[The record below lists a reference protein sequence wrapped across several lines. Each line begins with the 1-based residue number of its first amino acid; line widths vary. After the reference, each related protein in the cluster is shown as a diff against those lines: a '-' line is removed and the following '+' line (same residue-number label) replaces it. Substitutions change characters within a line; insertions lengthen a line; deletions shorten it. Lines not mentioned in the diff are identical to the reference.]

1 LHKEHEQL
9 LVAVLIGTSESLPS
23 HQLQHPCVDWSEDM
37 RAANSARSSVNVL
50 RSGCASC
57 CRESETSHV
66 EIDIP
71 GCIVELTQNV
81 SCLHFLVE
89 IVIMQK
95 YYPVWFPVI
104 YSLPV
109 AHVVG

>member
-1 LHKEHEQL
+1 LEHL
-9 LVAVLIGTSESLPS
+9 KVYPP
-23 HQLQHPCVDWSEDM
+23 HQLQHPCVDWSEDKG
-37 RAANSARSSVNVL
+37 AANCARSNVNVQH
-50 RSGCASC
+50 SGCASC

-66 EIDIP
+66 EIGTP
-71 GCIVELTQNV
+71 GCIVKLTQNV

-109 AHVVG
+109 ARVDGCSNYFCTPPTLT